1 MATKTLGRAAAD
13 LAARRARL
21 MVQALGQGKD
31 HHRSVHR
38 ARKAIRRLRSV
49 LALGRESFGSSF
61 DAIDKRLKL
70 LARGLSALRDAHVAA
85 EAAMVLAQGDDA
97 AGWQQVGATL
107 QHRRDTLLADALL
120 KDPAFAARRRRA
132 TSLAG
137 QITALPW
144 ERLSA
149 HDLCR
154 ALNRSVRRAQKA
166 AEAADSTRSAKDAH
180 RWRRRVRQL
189 RFQLE
194 ALQNIESSSDTRIGC
209 LHDGNKTSPRSL
221 SKLTDKLGWCQDL
234 QILKSALRGIADP
247 ARMSQLK
254 RRIQQEL
261 ESLRR

>member
-1 MATKTLGRAAAD
+1 MATKSLGHAAAD

-21 MVQALGQGKD
+21 MVQSLGQGAD
-31 HHRSVHR
+31 RHRSVHR

-61 DAIDKRLKL
+61 DAIDNRLKV

-85 EAAMVLAQGDDA
+85 EAAMVLAQGEDA
-97 AGWQQVGATL
+97 AAWQQVGTTL

-120 KDPAFAARRRRA
+120 KDPAFATRRRRA

-137 QITALPW
+137 RITALPW
-144 ERLSA
+144 ERLSV
-149 HDLCR
+149 HDLCK
-154 ALNRSVRRAQKA
+154 ALSRSIRRARKA
-166 AEAADSTRSAKDAH
+166 ADAADSTRSAKDAH

-209 LHDGNKTSPRSL
+209 LHEGNKTSPRSL

-234 QILKSALRGIADP
+234 QILKSALRGVADP

-254 RRIQQEL
+254 CRMQQEL